1 MNNGQL
7 FYECKQKQPV
17 GRKSNGLVLFYR
29 LNVQAFCMRFIK
41 EIMRSACVSVG
52 QVCAESVFLLKIR
65 LKRFMQRRVAE
76 IKWFLFHRICW

>member
-29 LNVQAFCMRFIK
+29 LNVQAFCTRFIK
-41 EIMRSACVSVG
+41 EIMRSG
-52 QVCAESVFLLKIR
+52 L
-65 LKRFMQRRVAE
+65 RFGGAGMR
-76 IKWFLFHRICW
+76 